1 MFAVVVAG
9 VAAMLLC
16 FAFYLATESEY
27 VASCTFSCSRS
38 GSAETSETEKW
49 RVEGYVKK
57 FLGSASIQSLEQKFL
72 STNNSSRPNVHR
84 AFESCEM
91 KVENSSAPVVSILI
105 RARDEMLAKSAVEFC
120 VKRFA
125 DMVNERNHHVFEKH
139 TARARVEIE
148 KAKRRGEPMPE
159 GALREIEVVR
169 ASLENENYRVFDV
182 QDVKV
187 RFHGRR
193 WR

>member
-9 VAAMLLC
+9 VAAILLC

-57 FLGSASIQSLEQKFL
+57 FLGSASIQLLEQKFL